1 MTASPSRLIFWRI
14 TLALTGL
21 LALLAAWQL
30 FGVAYKLGIVVQTS
44 KTWLALLGGLGL
56 IGFSG
61 FAGAI
66 LTFYAA
72 WRNWFQGF
80 DLTARLPAALKFLAA
95 PLLALSL
102 LGYSLILLHPY
113 YGKLI
118 RGEGAVRLFIF
129 WLLAL
134 WGAWLLR
141 ALWKKLDWPAAFG
154 LILLLQAVIHLVASY
169 LLGITAYPFALGW
182 SETSRFYYPSLF
194 LAEKIYGQ
202 PLPWPILHPSLHLV
216 LVPPYWFDAPL
227 WLHRAWQIFIRF
239 IFVGCLAPALLSRL
253 EIDSRPL
260 RFAAGLWIFLAAF
273 DLPLY
278 LHLAPPIL
286 LILWGFSVKN
296 ARRTWIFLLLASVW
310 AGLSRLNWYPVPGML
325 AAALYLLEVPYRSQM
340 VDDRPQ
346 TIVQRLSAIV
356 SYLTKPAAW
365 FITGSMVAFLS
376 MQAYIALSGIEKT
389 GDFYTSLTSALLWY
403 RLWPNAT
410 YSLGVL
416 PGIALYSLPMWMVL
430 GIVFAR
436 RDMHPLRVGLLVFG
450 LAVLF
455 LGGIVVSMKIGGG
468 GDIHNMDAY
477 GVALI
482 VIAAHLFFGRYTPE
496 MVVEHRR
503 DTVVEQR
510 RDSGETRQPVKFHW
524 VVAALLVLG
533 MVWFAQR
540 ASIGV
545 VTYDK
550 AESQVTLTELQRQVD
565 LVNASGGEIL
575 FITQRHLIA
584 MKMLQSVQLIPEYER
599 EELME
604 MAMANNEAY
613 LDRFK
618 AEIRAQRFAAIVVDP
633 LAVNLLGSDYAMG
646 EENNA
651 WARFVAKQ
659 VLCHYRAD
667 QTFAADRIVVYVPQ
681 ETPTCP

>member
-1 MTASPSRLIFWRI
+1 
-14 TLALTGL
+14 
-21 LALLAAWQL
+21 
-30 FGVAYKLGIVVQTS
+30 
-44 KTWLALLGGLGL
+44 
-56 IGFSG
+56 
-61 FAGAI
+61 
-66 LTFYAA
+66 
-72 WRNWFQGF
+72 
-80 DLTARLPAALKFLAA
+80 
-95 PLLALSL
+95 
-102 LGYSLILLHPY
+102 
-113 YGKLI
+113 
-118 RGEGAVRLFIF
+118 
-129 WLLAL
+129 
-134 WGAWLLR
+134 
-141 ALWKKLDWPAAFG
+141 
-154 LILLLQAVIHLVASY
+154 
-169 LLGITAYPFALGW
+169 
-182 SETSRFYYPSLF
+182 
-194 LAEKIYGQ
+194 
-202 PLPWPILHPSLHLV
+202 
-216 LVPPYWFDAPL
+216 
-227 WLHRAWQIFIRF
+227 
-239 IFVGCLAPALLSRL
+239 
-253 EIDSRPL
+253 
-260 RFAAGLWIFLAAF
+260 
-273 DLPLY
+273 
-278 LHLAPPIL
+278 
-286 LILWGFSVKN
+286 
-296 ARRTWIFLLLASVW
+296 
-310 AGLSRLNWYPVPGML
+310 
-325 AAALYLLEVPYRSQM
+325 
-340 VDDRPQ
+340 
-346 TIVQRLSAIV
+346 
-356 SYLTKPAAW
+356 
-365 FITGSMVAFLS
+365 MVAFLS

-389 GDFYTSLTSALLWY
+389 GDFYTSLTSTLLWY